1 MEDRAAWRFY
11 DGSGWSSDLAR
22 ARPILARVEGGLGSV
37 AWNDHLGAY
46 VSGIND
52 ICTGGSR
59 FLMRTAPRP
68 EGPWSEP
75 AVVDLTP
82 LGAGP
87 EAYAGRL
94 HPAFGSGRRMPMAA
108 RFDQ

>member
-1 MEDRAAWRFY
+1 
-11 DGSGWSSDLAR
+11 
-22 ARPILARVEGGLGSV
+22 VEGGLGSV
-37 AWNDHLGAY
+37 AWNEYLGTY
-46 VSGIND
+46 ISGNND

-59 FLMRTAPRP
+59 FLIRTAPRP

-75 AVVDLTP
+75 AVVDLAP

-94 HPAFGSGRRMPMAA
+94 HPVFGAGQRIVISFYEPRVENDEVVGRVHLA
-108 RFDQ
+108 RVTFQ